1 VPGFLAEH
9 WGRSPTVRRAGDS
22 GEDFTDLLALADV
35 DRLVIGGGLRTP
47 AFRLVRDGAP
57 LPPSAYTMAPR
68 VSGVAMTG
76 LADPA
81 KVLAAIDGGATL
93 VLQALHRYWEPLR
106 RFCRRLESELGHAC
120 QVNAYFTPPGARG
133 LAVHTDS
140 HDVFVLQA
148 FGTKRWEVH
157 PPDDGV
163 WDLRLQPGDALYLP
177 SGTPHAATAQES
189 LSGHLTVGILT
200 DSWRDLLTELVADTL
215 ADPSFEQRLPIGWH
229 RRPEQ
234 LAAELSHRIDE
245 LRARLEKVDAGEAV
259 RHRTQRFWT
268 RRPPALAGGLLDRV
282 RLAGLDD
289 RSGVRRRPAAV
300 CELQLDA
307 DALVLLLGDRLLRM
321 PRWLQPAVE
330 RLAGGRPTRVAELDL
345 DPQSRLV
352 LVRRLVREGLL
363 EVVE

>member
-1 VPGFLAEH
+1 
-9 WGRSPTVRRAGDS
+9 
-22 GEDFTDLLALADV
+22 
-35 DRLVIGGGLRTP
+35 
-47 AFRLVRDGAP
+47 
-57 LPPSAYTMAPR
+57 
-68 VSGVAMTG
+68 VAMTG

-81 KVLAAIDGGATL
+81 KVLAAIDAGATL

-106 RFCRRLESELGHAC
+106 RFCRSLESELGHPC

-133 LAVHTDS
+133 LALHTDS

-157 PPDDGV
+157 SPDGV
-163 WDLRLQPGDALYLP
+163 WDLRLEPGDALYMP
-177 SGTPHAATAQES
+177 TGTPHAATAQES

-200 DSWRDLLTELVADTL
+200 DCWRDVLSDLVAETL
-215 ADPSFEQRLPIGWH
+215 ADPSFERRLPVGWH
-229 RRPEQ
+229 HRPEQ
-234 LAAELSHRIDE
+234 LAAELTDRIDE

-268 RRPPALAGGLLDRV
+268 GRPPALAGGLLDRV

-289 RSGVRRRPAAV
+289 ESVVRRRAAAV
-300 CELQLDA
+300 FQLQLDP

-330 RLAGGRPTRVAELDL
+330 RLAGRQPVRVAELDL